1 MGGILGIFLKGNGAI
16 KFLDFVPP
24 SSLYQKLSK
33 NEFSEFLAVFFATA
47 MIFDDFFPQSQNLK
61 KPLVQTVSI
70 DPFLRITRV
79 FTIIRN
85 LLSSP

>member
-47 MIFDDFFPQSQNLK
+47 MIFDDFSPQSQNFK

-70 DPFLRITRV
+70 DPFLRITCV